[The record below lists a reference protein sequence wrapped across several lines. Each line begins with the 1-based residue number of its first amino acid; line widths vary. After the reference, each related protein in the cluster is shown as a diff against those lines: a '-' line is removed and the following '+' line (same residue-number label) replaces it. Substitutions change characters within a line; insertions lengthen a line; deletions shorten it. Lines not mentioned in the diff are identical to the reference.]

1 MKLSIHNFTEFS
13 TAYRCPGDFELAICT
28 IAVNHKVEY
37 NIPDC
42 DEWLTLSW
50 TVQNPLQ
57 FVFIFK
63 KKNCS
68 TV

>member
-42 DEWLTLSW
+42 DVYI
-50 TVQNPLQ
+50 TVDHFISFDPVQ
-57 FVFIFK
+57 FNRKQV
-63 KKNCS
+63 NMRN
-68 TV
+68 V